1 MAEKNYFLI
10 KSQDERLRLHVE
22 LKNNGYG
29 RLLIET
35 GLGIDLMD
43 ANVNIA
49 VKRAIEDIIHRVC
62 IPAPNELGIPGLR
75 DSIIVVDIG
84 VPEPE
89 ELDLKTIWDT
99 LPVKPKKLYVHVSKG
114 GLETIGYKDCRLI
127 VAVVSIHIYLPRKLL
142 LKNNN

>member
-1 MAEKNYFLI
+1 MVEKNYFLI

-43 ANVNIA
+43 ADVNIA

-89 ELDLKTIWDT
+89 ELDLETIWDT
-99 LPVKPKKLYVHVSKG
+99 LPVKPKKLYVHISKG

-127 VAVVSIHIYLPRKLL
+127 VTVVSIHIYLPRKLC
-142 LKNNN
+142 

>member
-10 KSQDERLRLHVE
+10 KSHDERLKLHLK

-43 ANVNIA
+43 ADVNIA

-62 IPAPNELGIPGLR
+62 IPASNELGISGLR
-75 DSIIVVDIG
+75 DSIIVIDIG
-84 VPEPE
+84 VPIPE
-89 ELDLKTIWDT
+89 ELDPETIWDI
-99 LPVKPKKLYVHVSKG
+99 LPVKPEKLYIYVSKG

-127 VAVVSIHIYLPRKLL
+127 VTVVSIHIYLPRKLC
-142 LKNNN
+142 